1 MFLCPPF
8 PISDMGMA
16 NLNANIKIGGDYM
29 FTLEAAKYVFETLR
43 GIRDSKKEI
52 EFCREIIFSEIS
64 YNLNLLD
71 ILVNKK
77 EVREKEIIIK
87 VLKRLKTEAYETV
100 LSAGR
105 SLNDIFKDTNNNTK
119 EIQPQNNYDKR
130 AITTFKKCESQYK
143 LIENL
148 YQRIHI
154 LKIIGEENLL
164 NAVRGTSRINFAHS
178 LMRLAI
184 DNIRNK

>member
-87 VLKRLKTEAYETV
+87 VLKRLKTDAYETV

-119 EIQPQNNYDKR
+119 EIQPQN
-130 AITTFKKCESQYK
+130 
-143 LIENL
+143 IENL